1 MSRLFLTPREI
12 DFINDVNKEIIKDVV
27 GQRIYYYSIRTDIT
41 KIHDVYEEAPDKV
54 FNPPIEIEARVEY
67 QPEGISTGRFGTE
80 GTYDINVYLHNRDLL
95 DRNIDVRIGDYFSY
109 DATFFEIAT
118 VQVESTVYGQIEHA
132 MGVQLLGKQARMG
145 LIDRD
150 PNGPTDESYTDPGAV
165 QETFVQ
171 QRGFK
176 ENRLGETADKR
187 ALQENGT
194 LDKPISGPAEV
205 SPRAD
210 ENEGI
215 KSSFYDES

>member
-27 GQRIYYYSIRTDIT
+27 GQRIYYYSIRTDVT

-150 PNGPTDESYTDPGAV
+150 PNGPTDESYTDPGAG

>member
-1 MSRLFLTPREI
+1 MARLFLTPREI
-12 DFINDVNKEIIKDVV
+12 DFINDINKEVIKDVV
-27 GQRIYYYSIRTDIT
+27 GQKIYYYSIRSDLTN
-41 KIHDVYEEAPDKV
+41 IHDVYEEAPDKI

-132 MGVQLLGKQARMG
+132 MGVQLLGKQARAG
-145 LIDRD
+145 LIDKK

-171 QRGFK
+171 QRGLE
-176 ENRLGETADKR
+176 ENRLGATGDVR
-187 ALQENGT
+187 ALQQKGVLE
-194 LDKPISGPAEV
+194 KPISGPAEV
-205 SPRAD
+205 SERGDP
-210 ENEGI
+210 EEVG
-215 KSSFYDES
+215 SSFYDES

>member
-1 MSRLFLTPREI
+1 M
-12 DFINDVNKEIIKDVV
+12 
-27 GQRIYYYSIRTDIT
+27 
-41 KIHDVYEEAPDKV
+41 
-54 FNPPIEIEARVEY
+54 
-67 QPEGISTGRFGTE
+67 
-80 GTYDINVYLHNRDLL
+80 L